1 MIDWSFLSFVWF
13 TTWVSKNIQSTRR
26 VYHHLLLLFQTP
38 ACTVGHNLVLDQC
51 DLVSFVC
58 LIISVSDSTEIRLR
72 IIRVNN
78 KSKVKPSWVR
88 LMEGTAEGTSV
99 TTLHQAMQRW
109 HLQLLSAHIC
119 HLQIKSSQLC
129 WTASN
134 VSHIAFL
141 WAHSADN

>member
-13 TTWVSKNIQSTRR
+13 ATWVNKNIQSTRR
-26 VYHHLLLLFQTP
+26 GYHHLLLLIWRHLPAQLATFWSWINEAFSFACARWFQFLTR
-38 ACTVGHNLVLDQC
+38 LKYRQ
-51 DLVSFVC
+51 
-58 LIISVSDSTEIRLR
+58 RLR

-88 LMEGTAEGTSV
+88 LMEGTSV

-129 WTASN
+129 CTVSN